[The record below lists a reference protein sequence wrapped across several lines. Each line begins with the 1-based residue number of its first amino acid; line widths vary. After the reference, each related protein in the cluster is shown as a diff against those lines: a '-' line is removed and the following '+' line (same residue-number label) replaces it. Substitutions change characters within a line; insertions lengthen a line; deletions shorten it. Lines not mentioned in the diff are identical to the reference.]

1 MTDYAIPLPAPVSLP
16 VAGSAARFP
25 VQRVFCVGRNYAAH
39 AREMG
44 GNPETEKPFFFIKP
58 TTSVIHD
65 GTVAYPPR
73 TKDYHHEV
81 ELVVAI
87 GRGGSFIP
95 VEAAL
100 DCIYGYGVGLDLTR
114 RDVQAELKKAGRSWE
129 MGKCPDQGAPVSA
142 IVPVRQCGHPSR
154 GRIALTVNG
163 EVRQEG
169 DLADMI
175 LDVPHI
181 IAELSTWFTLLPGD
195 LILTGTPE
203 GVGPLQRGD
212 QLHASVAG
220 VTELDL
226 QVV

>member
-1 MTDYAIPLPAPVSLP
+1 MTTYAIPPSQPVTLP
-16 VAGSAARFP
+16 VAGSDARFP

-58 TTSVIHD
+58 ATSVLHD

-73 TKDYHHEV
+73 TSDYHHEV
-81 ELVVAI
+81 EMVVAL

-100 DCIYGYGVGLDLTR
+100 DCVFGYGVGLDLTR

-142 IVPVRQCGHPSR
+142 IVPVQRCGHPAS
-154 GRIALTVNG
+154 GRIALTING

-220 VTELDL
+220 VTDMTL
-226 QVV
+226 QVL